1 MAGSLNRMQV
11 IGRLGADPEIKY
23 TSNGTAVANLSVATD
38 ESYVNKQTGQKVEKT
53 EWHSVTL
60 WKGQAEFAAKYLK
73 KGNLVFVEGS
83 MGTQT
88 WEGPDGKTNYKK
100 IITARNIQSL
110 EKLNADPNALK
121 GQVQQQAASRKQ
133 QPVAPA
139 PQPAPQQ
146 PVAPAPEQPPY
157 DGFPAYDNEP
167 LMGDDAPF

>member
-60 WKGQAEFAAKYLK
+60 WKGQAEFAAKYLN

-110 EKLNADPNALK
+110 EKLNADPNALR
-121 GQVQQQAASRKQ
+121 GQVQQQQ
-133 QPVAPA
+133 TA
-139 PQPAPQQ
+139 PQAAPT
-146 PVAPAPEQPPY
+146 APAPEQSPY

-167 LMGDDAPF
+167 PIDDNAPF